1 MSGPAERD
9 DLSGHR
15 MLNIEPGRSGEAGDG
30 ADGLPGGGVAGGVPD
45 GDDEPALRRLLQGA
59 VAGLEPSSGALEHL
73 RRAVP
78 ARRARKRQAVVG
90 AAAAA
95 VLIGTAVPAFVHVAS
110 SEGVTAANPVN
121 AGHGEQA
128 QGGTGTETG
137 VEGGGR
143 TSETPASSASPSQ
156 GVSAGAT
163 GPRQP
168 TFAGGTTVSAGA
180 SLPPGSAPR
189 CAAGQLGVGAA
200 EAGAP
205 GADGAV
211 YGTFRIA
218 NVSARACVVDGGGG
232 IGFEARGAADP
243 ARISVVRHTAG
254 DPAGGLP
261 DPAREVTSLLLEPN
275 GSYEVR
281 FAWIPSDTCP
291 TTGPTEPPTSPPTEP
306 PTTPPPTATPST
318 GTGGTEPTSG
328 TGDGGTGDTG
338 TGSGG
343 TGSGA
348 SGDTGTG
355 TDAEGTS
362 PQLLR
367 ADTPAEGSVALT
379 HTPAPAAPPATVTV
393 PHACAGTV
401 YRTGLLP
408 SA

>member
-261 DPAREVTSLLLEPN
+261 DPAREVTSLLLEPKA
-275 GSYEVR
+275 SYEVR

-318 GTGGTEPTSG
+318 GTGGTETTSG